1 MPTGSECAARANGPR
16 TPITTG
22 SVDPGYFRTMKIDVV
37 EGREFAASDS
47 PGNATVVIVNER
59 LATAFWPN
67 SSPIGERVMIG
78 CNNDATPATVIGVA
92 RNSSIRSLGENPQ
105 PHLYFPFA
113 QRYSG
118 GLIAILV
125 ETSTPP
131 GALVE
136 PVRRTLLGLGQGI
149 RVYTVQPLSEHVERS
164 YVAIRWQTSVLT
176 AFGLLALILAA
187 VGLYGVITYRVALRT
202 REIGVRMAL
211 GAGRRNVFREVV
223 GQGLSIALIGV
234 VIGEVLTIMVGR
246 ALGALDPD
254 IQPPGIVVL
263 VVTGLIWIV
272 VSILATYVPA
282 ARASGVNPLI
292 ALRYE

>member
-1 MPTGSECAARANGPR
+1 MTAQPDPALDIAPTG
-16 TPITTG
+16 
-22 SVDPGYFRTMKIDVV
+22 
-37 EGREFAASDS
+37 
-47 PGNATVVIVNER
+47 
-59 LATAFWPN
+59 L
-67 SSPIGERVMIG
+67 
-78 CNNDATPATVIGVA
+78 
-92 RNSSIRSLGENPQ
+92 IRSTPPAPGEP
-105 PHLYFPFA
+105 PASPPARRALLPSMLVAALTLFA
-113 QRYSG
+113 TYG
-118 GLIAILV
+118 GLIAILM

-136 PVRRTLLGLGQGI
+136 PVRRTLLALGQGI
-149 RVYTVQPLSEHVERS
+149 RVYTVQPLSEHVEWS
-164 YVAIRWQTSVLT
+164 YSGIRWQTSVLT
-176 AFGLLALILAA
+176 AFGLLALVLAA
-187 VGLYGVITYRVALRT
+187 VGLYGVISYRVALRT

-246 ALGALDPD
+246 VLGALDPD
-254 IQPPGIVVL
+254 IQPPGLVVL

>member
-1 MPTGSECAARANGPR
+1 
-16 TPITTG
+16 
-22 SVDPGYFRTMKIDVV
+22 MKIDVV
-37 EGREFAASDS
+37 AGREFVASDS

-67 SSPIGERVMIG
+67 SSPIGERLMIG
-78 CNNDATPATVIGVA
+78 CDNDVTPATVIGVA

-113 QRYSG
+113 QAYTG

-164 YVAIRWQTSVLT
+164 YSAIRWQTSVLT

-234 VIGEVLTIMVGR
+234 AIGEVLTFLLTRVAGSLQ
-246 ALGALDPD
+246 A
-254 IQPPGIVVL
+254 GIRPTDL
-263 VVTGLIWIV
+263 LTHVTVGLIWIAV
-272 VSILATYVPA
+272 ALIACYLPA
-282 ARASGVNPLI
+282 ARAARVDPLV
-292 ALRYE
+292 ALRCE

>member
-1 MPTGSECAARANGPR
+1 M
-16 TPITTG
+16 
-22 SVDPGYFRTMKIDVV
+22 
-37 EGREFAASDS
+37 
-47 PGNATVVIVNER
+47 
-59 LATAFWPN
+59 
-67 SSPIGERVMIG
+67 
-78 CNNDATPATVIGVA
+78 
-92 RNSSIRSLGENPQ
+92 
-105 PHLYFPFA
+105 
-113 QRYSG
+113 
-118 GLIAILV
+118 
-125 ETSTPP
+125 
-131 GALVE
+131 
-136 PVRRTLLGLGQGI
+136 
-149 RVYTVQPLSEHVERS
+149 QPLSEHVERS
-164 YVAIRWQTSVLT
+164 YSAIRWQTSVLT

-211 GAGRRNVFREVV
+211 GAGRRDVFREVV

-246 ALGALDPD
+246 VLGALDPD
-254 IQPPGIVVL
+254 IQPPGIIVL